1 MAQYFSQQHHM
12 ASLAAKAIQ
21 GVLSDAEAAEFNR
34 WLDEAPANR
43 AWFDALSEQEALTA
57 KLVGLKQYDASAAY
71 GRVSRRMRT
80 HVWLRIAVAAS
91 LVFAAGAFSWF
102 TWLQP
107 QRGATGQS
115 TQLAAAGVMPGGNRA
130 TLTLADGRAID
141 LSDAQA
147 GIVVGDG
154 VTYLDGTAV
163 LDDSASGAATL
174 MSLTTPKGGT
184 YQITLPDG
192 SKVWLNANSTLKYP
206 SQFSKEM
213 RVVELEGEAYFDV
226 SHQTNPIGQQRSLIP
241 FLVKTN
247 GQTIEVLGTQ
257 FNVSAYLDDSEA
269 QTTLVEGSVRLSLS
283 RKSRESSFTPDNQ
296 VVLKPGE
303 QGQFSNGTITTRQVD
318 TEQFTAWRYGRFVF
332 QQTPMEDVLR
342 QLGRWYDIEVNYAGL
357 PERQFNG
364 DLPRNVP
371 LSEAL
376 RLIELTSGVR
386 LGLTERRLQVIE

>member
-1 MAQYFSQQHHM
+1 
-12 ASLAAKAIQ
+12 
-21 GVLSDAEAAEFNR
+21 
-34 WLDEAPANR
+34 LDEAPANR